1 MDRRKR
7 NHRKSTSKKR
17 KIVITDKKAFTRS
30 ILIII
35 AIILICTIAVFAYKN
50 IKSKPSEEV
59 ASDEISAENKD
70 ENSIDDSKNNED
82 EKEEK
87 KTAENAT
94 FTMAVTGDIMCH
106 NTQYKDAYNAS
117 TDTYDFSYVFED
129 VKRYIQTAD
138 IAIGNLET
146 TFAGSEVGY
155 SSYPTFN
162 TPEAL
167 AYNLKDVGFDVLT
180 TANNHSLDKSY
191 KGIEGTIKYL
201 DDADIAHTGTF
212 TSEEAQNTILYKYV
226 KGIKIAF
233 LSYTYGTNG
242 IPVPSGK
249 DYCINLIDKDLI
261 SKHIEL
267 AKKENPDMIC
277 VSMHWGEE
285 YRTSPTK
292 EQEDLA
298 EFLFQSGVDVILG
311 NHSHVLEPM
320 EKRTITLAD
329 GTQKDGFVI
338 YSLGN
343 FISGQVKEL
352 TKDTAILNIKITKNG
367 ETGKISIDDASY
379 VPLYM
384 YKSNASTKAFKLLD
398 INNEISAYNAGS
410 PNAVGTSLYNTLVA
424 ELDKIKKI
432 LGE

>member
-1 MDRRKR
+1 MGRRYERSAK
-7 NHRKSTSKKR
+7 HKKR
-17 KIVITDKKAFTRS
+17 KMVVKNKKVFVRS
-30 ILIII
+30 ISILLIII
-35 AIILICTIAVFAYKN
+35 AICVLAISFRN
-50 IKSKPSEEV
+50 IIKPQS
-59 ASDEISAENKD
+59 AAEISADEVTNESSEANNSDKKD
-70 ENSIDDSKNNED
+70 N
-82 EKEEK
+82 KEEK
-87 KTAENAT
+87 KVAENAT

-106 NTQYKDAYNAS
+106 NTQYKDAYNS
-117 TDTYDFSYVFED
+117 TTGEYDFAYVFED

-138 IAIGNLET
+138 IAVGNLET
-146 TFAGSEVGY
+146 TFAGAEVGY

-167 AYNLKDVGFDVLT
+167 AYNLKDLGFDVLT

-212 TSEEAQNTILYKYV
+212 TSEEAQNTILCKYV
-226 KGIKIAF
+226 KGVKIAF

-261 SKHIEL
+261 SKHIAL
-267 AKKENPDMIC
+267 AKEQKPDLIC

-292 EQEDLA
+292 EQEELA
-298 EFLFQSGVDVILG
+298 DFLFQSGVDVILG

-352 TKDTAILNIKITKNG
+352 TKDTAILNITITKNG
-367 ETGKISIDDASY
+367 ETGKISIDKADY

-384 YKSNASTKAFKLLD
+384 YKSTASTHAYKLLD
-398 INNEISAYNAGS
+398 INSEISAHDSGT
-410 PNAVGTSLYNTLVA
+410 PGAVGTSLYNTLVA
-424 ELDKIKKI
+424 ELGKIQKI

>member
-1 MDRRKR
+1 MRKR
-7 NHRKSTSKKR
+7 RNTRTTHRKKR
-17 KIVITDKKAFTRS
+17 SLVIKDKKIFVRS
-30 ILIII
+30 ISILVLAIVVLTIII
-35 AIILICTIAVFAYKN
+35 LARHN
-50 IKSKPSEEV
+50 IKTSLISLVSSNDTSSEN
-59 ASDEISAENKD
+59 AQ
-70 ENSIDDSKNNED
+70 NNE
-82 EKEEK
+82 EKNENEEK
-87 KTAENAT
+87 DKEVKEDAT

-106 NTQYKDAYNAS
+106 NTQYKDAYDAA
-117 TDTYDFSYVFED
+117 TDTYDFSYVFEE

-138 IAIGNLET
+138 IAVGNLET
-146 TFAGSEVGY
+146 TFAGAEVGY

-167 AYNLKDVGFDVLT
+167 AYNLKDLGFDVLT

-191 KGIEGTIKYL
+191 RGIEGTIKYL
-201 DDADIAHTGTF
+201 DDADISHTGTF
-212 TSEEAQNTILYKYV
+212 NSPESQNTILYRYV
-226 KGIKIAF
+226 KGVKIAF

-261 SKHIEL
+261 SKHLEL
-267 AKKENPDMIC
+267 AKEQKPDLIC

-285 YRTSPTK
+285 YRTTPTK

-298 EFLFQSGVDVILG
+298 NFLFENGADVILG

-329 GTQKDGFVI
+329 GSQKDGFVI

-352 TKDTAILNIKITKNG
+352 TKDTAILNITITKHG
-367 ETGKISIDDASY
+367 DSDKVTIDKVDY
-379 VPLYM
+379 TPLYM
-384 YKSNASTKAFKLLD
+384 YKGSSSTHAFKLLD
-398 INNEISAYNAGS
+398 INSNISAYNAGAS
-410 PNAVGTSLYNTLVA
+410 DAVSTTLYNTLVS
-424 ELDKIKKI
+424 ELGKIKKI

>member
-7 NHRKSTSKKR
+7 NHRNNSTKKR

-30 ILIII
+30 ILIVI
-35 AIILICTIAVFAYKN
+35 AIILICTIGVYAYNN

-59 ASDEISAENKD
+59 SSEEVATENKEENNTD
-70 ENSIDDSKNNED
+70 EPKDNED
-82 EKEEK
+82 KKEEK
-87 KTAENAT
+87 KTAENVS

-167 AYNLKDVGFDVLT
+167 AYNLKDIGFDVLT

-267 AKKENPDMIC
+267 AKKESPDMIC

-298 EFLFQSGVDVILG
+298 EFLFQNGVDVILG

-320 EKRTITLAD
+320 EKRTVTLSD

-379 VPLYM
+379 TPLYM
-384 YKSNASTKAFKLLD
+384 YKSSASTKAFKLLD

-424 ELDKIKKI
+424 ELEKIKKI

>member
-1 MDRRKR
+1 MSRRSRREQRSMKNRKR
-7 NHRKSTSKKR
+7 KKLII
-17 KIVITDKKAFTRS
+17 KDKKAFVRS
-30 ILIII
+30 ISVLGFIIFICLCIFI
-35 AIILICTIAVFAYKN
+35 ARKAIGSNITALVSGNEFIADNTEAN
-50 IKSKPSEEV
+50 TEEKSKEKVP
-59 ASDEISAENKD
+59 
-70 ENSIDDSKNNED
+70 ED
-82 EKEEK
+82 
-87 KTAENAT
+87 AT

-106 NTQYKDAYNAS
+106 NTQYTDAYNA
-117 TDTYDFSYVFED
+117 TTGEYDFSYVFED
-129 VKRYIQTAD
+129 IKRYIQTAD
-138 IAIGNLET
+138 LAVGNLET

-167 AYNLKDVGFDVLT
+167 AYNLKDLGFDVLT
-180 TANNHSLDKSY
+180 TANNHSLDKGY

-212 TSEEAQNTILYKYV
+212 NSEEAQNTILVKYV

-261 SKHIEL
+261 KKHL
-267 AKKENPDMIC
+267 AFAKEQTPDLIC

-285 YRTSPTK
+285 YRTAPTAEQK
-292 EQEDLA
+292 ELA
-298 EFLFQSGVDVILG
+298 DFLFQNGADVILG

-320 EKRTITLAD
+320 EKRKVTLND
-329 GTQKDGFVI
+329 GTEKDCFVI

-352 TKDTAILNIKITKNG
+352 TKDTAILNITITKHG
-367 ETGKISIDDASY
+367 ESGKISIDKVNY
-379 VPLYM
+379 TPLYM
-384 YKSNASTKAFKLLD
+384 NKSSAKTKAFKLLD
-398 INNEISAYNAGS
+398 INSCISAYESGESGAIS
-410 PNAVGTSLYNTLVA
+410 TSLYNTLTS
-424 ELDKIKKI
+424 ELGKIKKI

>member
-1 MDRRKR
+1 MGRRYQRSAK
-7 NHRKSTSKKR
+7 HKKR
-17 KIVITDKKAFTRS
+17 KLKIKDRKAFTRS
-30 ILIII
+30 ILILVL
-35 AIILICTIAVFAYKN
+35 IILFCVIIISSREAISSGFNSLFASKEVSAESKDSSEDNTDTENHEEDKKN
-50 IKSKPSEEV
+50 KTPSED
-59 ASDEISAENKD
+59 AS
-70 ENSIDDSKNNED
+70 
-82 EKEEK
+82 
-87 KTAENAT
+87 

-117 TDTYDFSYVFED
+117 TDEYDFSYVFED
-129 VKRYIQTAD
+129 VKIYIQTAD
-138 IAIGNLET
+138 IAVGNLET
-146 TFAGSEVGY
+146 TFAGAEVGY

-167 AYNLKDVGFDVLT
+167 AYNLKDLGFDVLT
-180 TANNHSLDKSY
+180 TANNHSLDKAY

-201 DDADIAHTGTF
+201 DDADISHTGTF
-212 TSEEAQNTILYKYV
+212 NSEEAQNTILYKYV
-226 KGIKIAF
+226 KGVKIAF

-261 SKHIEL
+261 SKHLAL
-267 AKKENPDMIC
+267 AKEQKPDLIC

-285 YRTSPTK
+285 YRTKPTQ

-298 EFLFQSGVDVILG
+298 DFLFQNGVDVILG

-320 EKRTITLAD
+320 EKRTITLSD

-352 TKDTAILNIKITKNG
+352 TKDTAILNIKITKHG
-367 ETGKISIDDASY
+367 DTGKITIDDTSY
-379 VPLYM
+379 IPLYM
-384 YKSNASTKAFKLLD
+384 YKSSASTHAFKLLD
-398 INNEISAYNAGS
+398 INNEISAYNAGTQ
-410 PNAVGTSLYNTLVA
+410 NAVGTSLYNTLVT
-424 ELDKIKKI
+424 ELGKIQNI

>member
-1 MDRRKR
+1 MSRRNKRSINGKRRKL
-7 NHRKSTSKKR
+7 
-17 KIVITDKKAFTRS
+17 VIIDKKAFIRS
-30 ILIII
+30 LSILLIII
-35 AIILICTIAVFAYKN
+35 VIIVLVIFAR
-50 IKSKPSEEV
+50 KSIGSYINSLASSNNNATNSEE
-59 ASDEISAENKD
+59 ATEKNEEDNNENKD
-70 ENSIDDSKNNED
+70 EDQKENKQED
-82 EKEEK
+82 
-87 KTAENAT
+87 AT

-117 TDTYDFSYVFED
+117 TDAYDFSYVFED

-146 TFAGSEVGY
+146 TFAGPEVGY

-162 TPEAL
+162 TPETL
-167 AYNLKDVGFDVLT
+167 AYNLKDLGFDVLT

-212 TSEEAQNTILYKYV
+212 TSEEAQNTILCKYI
-226 KGIKIAF
+226 KGVKIAF

-249 DYCINLIDKDLI
+249 DYCINLIDKKLI
-261 SKHIEL
+261 SKHISL
-267 AKKENPDMIC
+267 AKEQKPDLIC

-285 YRTSPTK
+285 YRTNPTK
-292 EQEDLA
+292 EQQDLA
-298 EFLFQSGVDVILG
+298 DFLFQQGADVILG

-320 EKRTITLAD
+320 EKRTVTLED

-343 FISGQVKEL
+343 FVSGQVKEL
-352 TKDTAILNIKITKNG
+352 TRDTAILNIKITKHG
-367 ETGKISIDDASY
+367 ESGKITIDDASY
-379 VPLYM
+379 IPLYM
-384 YKSNASTKAFKLLD
+384 YKGTSSTKAYKLLD
-398 INNEISAYNAGS
+398 INNCLSAYDAGAPDAIGS
-410 PNAVGTSLYNTLVA
+410 SLYKTLLS